1 MLLILFTGISEI
13 QRLQDGLWIKKG
25 YLIPEILKISDNNQ
39 AAVLYTCIK
48 YKYLILS
55 RKTHMI
61 GKFIYLTVVL
71 LKLVKSSLNVFHTD
85 TQPLR
90 PPPKDGAQN
99 MLELINQFYSDFSFI
114 GCRITFSK

>member
-1 MLLILFTGISEI
+1 MHKRVLRKKLTFRHCWKNTVARFSSHWFQMLLILFTGISEI

-25 YLIPEILKISDNNQ
+25 YLIPGILKISDNNQ

-71 LKLVKSSLNVFHTD
+71 LKLV
-85 TQPLR
+85 
-90 PPPKDGAQN
+90 
-99 MLELINQFYSDFSFI
+99 
-114 GCRITFSK
+114 SKTTHA